1 MASKKR
7 QEKPLNSLFAGAVAG
22 AVEGFA
28 TYPTE
33 FVKTQAQFA
42 VASGSG
48 PPGPITIIKD
58 TLARHGVRG
67 LYAGCSALVAGNAV
81 KAGVRF
87 LSYDSIKLAVA
98 DKNTGQLSLPR
109 SIAAGFLAGL
119 CEGAFA
125 VTPSEA
131 IKTRLIED
139 GKRPRDQRQYKGLIS
154 GSAAIIRNEGLAG
167 IYKGLGPTMMRQGA
181 NSAVRLTTYS
191 SLRTLATKDG
201 RKPGGV
207 ETFGMGAVAG
217 IVTVYATMPFD
228 VVKTR
233 MQSESASQYK
243 GAFDCVATMLRQE
256 GVRRFWKGTTPRL
269 TRLILSGGIVFTVY
283 EAILDSM
290 AVIEGKA
297 KEVAPAV
304 VKSS

>member
-1 MASKKR
+1 
-7 QEKPLNSLFAGAVAG
+7 
-22 AVEGFA
+22 
-28 TYPTE
+28 
-33 FVKTQAQFA
+33 
-42 VASGSG
+42 
-48 PPGPITIIKD
+48 
-58 TLARHGVRG
+58 
-67 LYAGCSALVAGNAV
+67 
-81 KAGVRF
+81 
-87 LSYDSIKLAVA
+87 
-98 DKNTGQLSLPR
+98 
-109 SIAAGFLAGL
+109 
-119 CEGAFA
+119 
-125 VTPSEA
+125 
-131 IKTRLIED
+131 
-139 GKRPRDQRQYKGLIS
+139 
-154 GSAAIIRNEGLAG
+154 
-167 IYKGLGPTMMRQGA
+167 MMRQGA

-304 VKSS
+304 VTSS